1 MRPRTTNPLARQAAY
16 LLVLLLSAGG
26 GLAFAQLKRPA
37 KRPPNIVVIVADDLG
52 YGDVSCYGQLRFQT
66 PNIDRLA
73 TEGMK
78 FTQGYAGTAVCSPSR
93 SSLFTGQH
101 TGHTPVRGNL
111 AVKPEGQYPL
121 PDSSRIIPQ
130 LLKQAGYA
138 TGCFGKWGLG
148 GPGSPGDPVNKG
160 FDEFFGY
167 NSQTLAHN
175 YYPYYLWHNR
185 DKVLLPENRGARSG
199 TYAPTLIQEHLLAF
213 IEQHQAQPFAVFM
226 TTVIPHAELAA
237 PPAYMRQ
244 AIGHYGPEKPYIG
257 PDTSA
262 ATFAKTGAY
271 LSQPY
276 PRAAVVATMRVLDD
290 HVGQIMQKLKQL
302 HLDDNTLVVFTS
314 DNGPSSE
321 GGKDLAYFN
330 SSGGLRGA
338 KRDLYEGGIR
348 VPFIVRW
355 PGQVKAGT
363 VTSQLAAFW
372 DFLPTFTDVAGLKS
386 PAGIDGLSLLPTLTG
401 RGRQPQHPHL
411 YWEFYEQGG
420 SVAARWGQWKAVRL
434 NMAATPTGP
443 IELYDLA
450 SDRGEKHNVAA
461 QHPEIVARFAQ
472 IFTKEHIPSPVFK
485 FQPKKAAAE

>member
-1 MRPRTTNPLARQAAY
+1 MQHRTTKPLARKAA
-16 LLVLLLSAGG
+16 LFLVLLLSAGG
-26 GLAFAQLKRPA
+26 FATAQLKRPG
-37 KRPPNIVVIVADDLG
+37 KRPPNIVFIVADDLG
-52 YGDVSCYGQLRFQT
+52 YGDVSCYGQQRFQT

-73 TEGMK
+73 AEGMK

-148 GPGSPGDPVNKG
+148 GPGSSGDPVNKG

-175 YYPYYLWHNR
+175 YYPYHLWHNR
-185 DKVLLPENRGARSG
+185 EKVLLPENRGARSG
-199 TYAPTLIQEHLLAF
+199 TYAPALIQEHLLAF
-213 IEQHQAQPFAVFM
+213 IEQHRAEPFAVFM

-244 AIGHYGPEKPYIG
+244 AIGRFGPEKPFVG
-257 PDTSA
+257 PDTGA
-262 ATFAKTGAY
+262 ATFAKTGPY

-276 PRAAVVATMRVLDD
+276 PRAAAVAALRVLDD
-290 HVGQIMQKLKQL
+290 QVGQILQKLQQL

-314 DNGPSSE
+314 DNGPSPE

-348 VPFIVRW
+348 VPFLVRW
-355 PGQVKAGT
+355 PGHVKAGT
-363 VTSQLAAFW
+363 VTPQLAAFW
-372 DFLPTFTDVAGLKS
+372 DFLPTFTEVAGLKT

-420 SVAARWGQWKAVRL
+420 SVAARRGPWKAVRL
-434 NMAATPTGP
+434 NMATTPNGP
-443 IELYDLA
+443 IELYDLT
-450 SDRGEKHNVAA
+450 SDPGEQHNVAA
-461 QHPEIVARFAQ
+461 QHPEMVARFAQ
-472 IFTKEHIPSPVFK
+472 IFTKEHVPSPVFR
-485 FQPKKAAAE
+485 FEPKKAADD

>member
-1 MRPRTTNPLARQAAY
+1 MRAAY
-16 LLVLLLSAGG
+16 LLVLLLIAAG
-26 GLAFAQLKRPA
+26 GLAFAQLGRPA
-37 KRPPNIVVIVADDLG
+37 KRPPNIIFIVADDLG
-52 YGDVSCYGQLRFQT
+52 YGDVSCYGQQRFRT

-93 SSLFTGQH
+93 SSFFTGQH

-148 GPGSPGDPVNKG
+148 GPGTSGDPVDKG

-185 DKVLLPENRGARSG
+185 EKVLLPENRGARSG
-199 TYAPTLIQEHLLAF
+199 TYAPELIQQHLLAF

-237 PPAYMRQ
+237 PPAYMQQTVGR
-244 AIGHYGPEKPYIG
+244 YGPEKPYVG

-262 ATFAKTGAY
+262 AAFAKAGPY
-271 LSQPY
+271 LSQPH
-276 PRAAVVATMRVLDD
+276 PRAAVVAMMRVLDD
-290 HVGQIMQKLKQL
+290 QVGQIMQKLKQL

-314 DNGPSSE
+314 DNGPSAE
-321 GGKDLAYFN
+321 GGKELAYFN

-348 VPFIVRW
+348 VPLIVRW
-355 PGQVKAGT
+355 PGQVKPGT
-363 VTSQLAAFW
+363 TTPQLAAFW
-372 DFLPTFTDVAGLKS
+372 DFLPTFLDVAGLKT
-386 PAGIDGLSLLPTLTG
+386 PPGTDGLSLLPTLTG
-401 RGRQPQHPHL
+401 RGKQQQHPHL

-434 NMAATPTGP
+434 NMAATPHGP

-450 SDRGEKHNVAA
+450 TNPDEKHDVAP
-461 QHPEIVARFAQ
+461 QHPEVIAHFAQ
-472 IFTKEHIPSPVFK
+472 LFTKEHVPSPVFR
-485 FQPKKAAAE
+485 FQPKKATDE

>member
-1 MRPRTTNPLARQAAY
+1 MLFRTPTLPAKKAALWLA
-16 LLVLLLSAGG
+16 LLLSVGG
-26 GLAFAQLKRPA
+26 GLAFAQLKRLA
-37 KRPPNIVVIVADDLG
+37 KRPPNIIFIVADDLG
-52 YGDVSCYGQLRFQT
+52 YGDVSCYGQQRFQT

-73 TEGMK
+73 AEGLK

-93 SSLFTGQH
+93 SSFFTGQH

-121 PDSSRIIPQ
+121 PDSSRIIPM

-148 GPGSPGDPVNKG
+148 GPGSSGDPVNKG

-185 DKVLLPENRGARSG
+185 EKVLLPENRGARSG
-199 TYAPTLIQEHLLAF
+199 TYAPELIQRHLLAF

-237 PPAYMRQ
+237 PPAYMQQ

-262 ATFAKTGAY
+262 AGFTKAGPY

-276 PRAAVVATMRVLDD
+276 PRAAVVAMMRVLDD
-290 HVGQIMQKLKQL
+290 QVGQIMQQLKRL
-302 HLDDNTLVVFTS
+302 HLDENTLVVFTS
-314 DNGPSSE
+314 DNGPSAE
-321 GGKDLAYFN
+321 GGKELAYFN

-363 VTSQLAAFW
+363 TTPQLAAFW
-372 DFLPTFTDVAGLKS
+372 DFLPTFMDVAGLKT
-386 PAGIDGLSLLPTLTG
+386 PASTDGLSLLPTLTG
-401 RGRQPQHPHL
+401 RGKQAQHPYL

-434 NMAATPTGP
+434 NMATTPNGP

-450 SDRGEKHNVAA
+450 TDPHEAHDVAP
-461 QHPEIVARFAQ
+461 QHPEVIARFAQ
-472 IFTKEHIPSPVFK
+472 IFTQAHVPSPAFK
-485 FQPKKAAAE
+485 FQPRKAADD

>member
-1 MRPRTTNPLARQAAY
+1 MQLRTTHPLARKAAY

-37 KRPPNIVVIVADDLG
+37 KRPPNIIFIVADDLG
-52 YGDVSCYGQLRFQT
+52 YGDVSCYGQQRFQT

-93 SSLFTGQH
+93 SSFFTGQH

-148 GPGSPGDPVNKG
+148 GPGSTGDPVNKG

-185 DKVLLPENRGARSG
+185 EKVLLPENRGARSV
-199 TYAPTLIQEHLLAF
+199 TYAPTLIQQHLLAF
-213 IEQHQAQPFAVFM
+213 IEQHKAEPFAVFM

-237 PPAYMRQ
+237 PPAYMKQ
-244 AIGHYGPEKPYIG
+244 AIGHYGPEKPFIG

-262 ATFAKTGAY
+262 ATYAKTGAY

-290 HVGQIMQKLKQL
+290 QVGEIMQKLKQL

-314 DNGPSSE
+314 DNGPSPE

-363 VTSQLAAFW
+363 VTTQLAAFW
-372 DFLPTFTDVAGLKS
+372 DFLPTFTDVAGLKT

-434 NMAATPTGP
+434 NMATTPNGP
-443 IELYDLA
+443 IELYDLT
-450 SDRGEKHNVAA
+450 SDLGEQHDVAA
-461 QHPEIVARFAQ
+461 QHPDVVARFAQ
-472 IFTKEHIPSPVFK
+472 IFTKEHIPSPAFT
-485 FQPKKAAAE
+485 FQPKKATEE

>member
-1 MRPRTTNPLARQAAY
+1 MLPPLPTPPAKKAA
-16 LLVLLLSAGG
+16 LWLVLLLSIGG

-37 KRPPNIVVIVADDLG
+37 KRPPNIIFIVADDLG
-52 YGDVSCYGQLRFQT
+52 YGDVSCYGQQRFQT
-66 PNIDRLA
+66 PHIDRLA
-73 TEGMK
+73 AEGLK

-121 PDSSRIIPQ
+121 PDSSRIIPR

-148 GPGSPGDPVNKG
+148 GPGSSGDPVNQG

-185 DKVLLPENRGARSG
+185 EKVMLPENRGARSG

-213 IEQHQAQPFAVFM
+213 IRQHRAQPFAVFM

-237 PPAYMRQ
+237 PPAYMQ
-244 AIGHYGPEKPYIG
+244 KAIGRYGPEKPYIG

-262 ATFAKTGAY
+262 PGFAKSGPY

-276 PRAAVVATMRVLDD
+276 PKAAVVATMRVLDD
-290 HVGQIMQKLKQL
+290 QVGQLMQLLKQL
-302 HLDDNTLVVFTS
+302 KLDDNTLVVFTS
-314 DNGPSSE
+314 DNGPSAE

-363 VTSQLAAFW
+363 TTAQLAAFW
-372 DFLPTFTDVAGLKS
+372 DFLPTFMEVAGLKT
-386 PAGIDGLSLLPTLTG
+386 PTGTDGLSLLPTLTG
-401 RGRQPQHPHL
+401 RGKQVQHPHL

-420 SVAARWGQWKAVRL
+420 SVAARWGRWKGVRL
-434 NMAATPTGP
+434 NMATAPTGP
-443 IELYDLA
+443 IELYDLTA
-450 SDRGEKHNVAA
+450 DPHEMRNVAT
-461 QHPEIVARFAQ
+461 QHPEVVAHFAQ
-472 IFTKEHIPSPVFK
+472 IFTQEHVPSPAFR
-485 FQPKKAAAE
+485 FQPRKAGDD